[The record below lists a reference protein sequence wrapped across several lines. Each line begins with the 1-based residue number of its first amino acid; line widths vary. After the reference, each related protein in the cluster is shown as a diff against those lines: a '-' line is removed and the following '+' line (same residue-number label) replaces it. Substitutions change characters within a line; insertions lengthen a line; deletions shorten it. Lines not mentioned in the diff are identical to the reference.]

1 MKNNSNLENV
11 AVDDSAAARAQ
22 AEPKRSAKLQ
32 KLLVLAAV
40 IAVIGFTYVVYG
52 DELSLESLS
61 EKEEFFRQYQQEHP
75 VLVHA
80 VALLVYVVV
89 TGLSLP
95 GAAAL
100 TLLMG
105 WLFGFWDALILV
117 SFASTAGATI
127 SFLLSRYLLHE
138 WIQNRFAKQ
147 LAGFNKALEREG
159 AFYLFTIRLI
169 PAVPFFL
176 INVVMGLTRMR
187 VWTFWWVSQVGML
200 AGTGVFV
207 YAGAQLPGLQQL
219 AENGV
224 GSVLSPQL
232 IVAFVLLGIFPIA
245 VKKIMARIH
254 AMPKSSV

>member
-1 MKNNSNLENV
+1 M
-11 AVDDSAAARAQ
+11 
-22 AEPKRSAKLQ
+22 
-32 KLLVLAAV
+32 
-40 IAVIGFTYVVYG
+40 
-52 DELSLESLS
+52 
-61 EKEEFFRQYQQEHP
+61 
-75 VLVHA
+75 
-80 VALLVYVVV
+80 
-89 TGLSLP
+89 
-95 GAAAL
+95 
-100 TLLMG
+100 
-105 WLFGFWDALILV
+105 
-117 SFASTAGATI
+117 
-127 SFLLSRYLLHE
+127 HE
-138 WIQNRFAKQ
+138 WIQNRFAKP

-176 INVVMGLTRMR
+176 VNVVMGLTRMR

-200 AGTGVFV
+200 AGTCVFV
-207 YAGAQLPGLQQL
+207 YVGAQLPSLQQL